1 MCYGIHSLHIRARV
15 CFVKWEEEVK
25 ILQWRY
31 EKENFLVVCSMMDHH
46 ILLFATNTGS
56 HEHSFRTILG
66 LFDDRCLV
74 LPSITV
80 RLQVSANI
88 SPAFAKFFIWNSSLI
103 VPFCLLRW
111 FPNLL
116 SGKTTAKSWLRGAIR
131 RLTSLKTLRPGA
143 FVARKNASRSCFKN

>member
-66 LFDDRCLV
+66 LFRWQV
-74 LPSITV
+74 LSITV
-80 RLQVSANI
+80 DHCSAPNFRQYLTGLREIFHLQ
-88 SPAFAKFFIWNSSLI
+88 FFINSFVLPVDMISKSVKWQNYFCQI
-103 VPFCLLRW
+103 VTKRCH
-111 FPNLL
+111 
-116 SGKTTAKSWLRGAIR
+116 TTFNAIEN
-131 RLTSLKTLRPGA
+131 TSPRCICSQK
-143 FVARKNASRSCFKN
+143 KCI